1 MFCSHCSHTEVEDR
15 STDDRMEEDQCSH
28 EQEENTKLPES
39 HPAVSSGTCAG
50 SGRTW
55 WVADDCMDRMDRQP
69 VAGCPRWRFGS
80 ISFPDL
86 GSNESLPSCLLPPDP
101 SLLPGSLAVGVCD
114 VNPWRQRLNV
124 RVVKMSSKEEK
135 RGGDK
140 HRCRWDREVC
150 SVTSNLYKYRI
161 IIL

>member
-1 MFCSHCSHTEVEDR
+1 MFCSHCSHTKVEDR
-15 STDDRMEEDQCSH
+15 STDDRMEEDQYSH

-39 HPAVSSGTCAG
+39 HPVVSSGTCAG

-69 VAGCPRWRFGS
+69 DSGCPRWRFGS

-114 VNPWRQRLNV
+114 VNPWRQRINL
-124 RVVKMSSKEEK
+124 RVVMSSKDQK

-140 HRCRWDREVC
+140 HRCRWDINHDREVC
-150 SVTSNLYKYRI
+150 SVTSNLYNY
-161 IIL
+161 